1 MRIIKR
7 YPNRKLYDTQSKG
20 YITLDGIANL
30 VRQGEDIQVIDHESG
45 EDLTNVTLT
54 QIIMESERNKTSF
67 VPRSVL
73 TNLIRSGTDTLDTL
87 KGAVMAS
94 IGAMAHVEEDIN
106 QRIRGMVERGELA
119 EEDAAHLREDMIS
132 RARDLA
138 SQGEALINRQVEEL
152 MGTLDLPTHSDIRRL
167 RTELANL
174 EKKLA
179 VLEHQNQPTGQ
190 NPSGQAD
197 QDHKAL
203 APDVPQ
209 KEPVSR
215 KSP

>member
-87 KGAVMAS
+87 KGAVLAS
-94 IGAMAHVEEDIN
+94 IGTLAHVEEDIS
-106 QRIRGMVERGELA
+106 QRIHGMVERGELA
-119 EEDAAHLREDMIS
+119 EDDAAHLREDMIS

-138 SQGEALINRQVEEL
+138 SQGETLINRRVEEL
-152 MGTLDLPTHSDIRRL
+152 MGTLDLPSHSDIRRL
-167 RTELANL
+167 HTELTNL
-174 EKKLA
+174 ENKLA
-179 VLEHQNQPTGQ
+179 VLEHQSHLMAQ
-190 NPSGQAD
+190 NSPHQAD
-197 QDHKAL
+197 QGNNVE
-203 APDVPQ
+203 APETLE
-209 KEPVSR
+209 KEPESR